1 MKLRILKL
9 SFCSLFALGILAC
22 WHFEERRS
30 AASAQSAPAGPTSS
44 GPIAVT
50 PDDKTVWVVNPDS
63 DSVSVINVENDA
75 NQKLAEIK
83 VGDEPNNLAV
93 SPNGQTVYV
102 ANTISG
108 TVSVINAATQK
119 ITGTI
124 VVGTEP

>member
-9 SFCSLFALGILAC
+9 TFCSLFVLGVFAC

-30 AASAQSAPAGPTSS
+30 VASAQNSPAGPTSS

-50 PDDKTVWVVNPDS
+50 PDDKTVWVANPDS

-75 NQKLAEIK
+75 NQLAAEIK

-108 TVSVINAATQK
+108 TVSIINAATRQK
-119 ITGTI
+119 IGRAH
-124 VVGTEP
+124 V